1 MDVYLLT
8 LLLGFIGLTVMAF
21 AGLAGHSHD
30 SSSHDVGHLGGDTL
44 VHDLGHWL
52 GFGHVGHGGHAG
64 DLGHD
69 VGHLDHGGGGHDV
82 GQLGH
87 GDAVHDVGHLGHGGH
102 DAGHGGHDVAHAGQA
117 GHADATHAGDHG
129 HDATHAHGDFGHTL
143 ATMLLSWLSPRVIF
157 GVLVGF
163 GAAGMLLRPLLGASL
178 TVVAAVAAGVGF
190 EAGVLGPVW
199 SLMFRFAS
207 TPADTLADAWME
219 TAMATTAFDAAG
231 DGLVQ
236 IELNGELTQVL
247 ARLRPQDRHAGVR
260 VRMGD
265 RVRVEEVNPD
275 RNTFVVA
282 WLGPGEETGSD
293 SPNA

>member
-8 LLLGFIGLTVMAF
+8 LLLGFIGLTAMAF

-30 SSSHDVGHLGGDTL
+30 ASSHDVGHLGGDTIA
-44 VHDLGHWL
+44 HDLGHWL

-69 VGHLDHGGGGHDV
+69 IGHLDHGGGGHDL

-87 GDAVHDVGHLGHGGH
+87 NGAGHDAGHLGH
-102 DAGHGGHDVAHAGQA
+102 DAGHGGHDVAHAGQG
-117 GHADATHAGDHG
+117 GHTGATHAGDHG
-129 HDATHAHGDFGHTL
+129 HDGAHAHGDFGHTL
-143 ATMLLSWLSPRVIF
+143 VTTLVSWLSPRVIF

-163 GAAGMLLRPLLGASL
+163 GAAGMLLRPLLAAPLAAAGA
-178 TVVAAVAAGVGF
+178 VVAGVGF
-190 EAGVLGPVW
+190 EAGVLGPIW
-199 SLMFRFAS
+199 SLMFRGAS
-207 TPADTLADAWME
+207 TPARTLVDAWME
-219 TAMATTAFDAAG
+219 PATATTAFDAAG

-265 RVRVEEVNPD
+265 RVRVEEVNLD

>member
-1 MDVYLLT
+1 MVST
-8 LLLGFIGLTVMAF
+8 
-21 AGLAGHSHD
+21 
-30 SSSHDVGHLGGDTL
+30 
-44 VHDLGHWL
+44 
-52 GFGHVGHGGHAG
+52 
-64 DLGHD
+64 
-69 VGHLDHGGGGHDV
+69 
-82 GQLGH
+82 
-87 GDAVHDVGHLGHGGH
+87 
-102 DAGHGGHDVAHAGQA
+102 
-117 GHADATHAGDHG
+117 
-129 HDATHAHGDFGHTL
+129 
-143 ATMLLSWLSPRVIF
+143 LLSWLSPRVIF

-163 GAAGMLLRPLLGASL
+163 GAAGMLLRPVLAAPL
-178 TVVAAVAAGVGF
+178 TAVAAVVAGIGF

-207 TPADTLADAWME
+207 APARTLADAWME

-247 ARLRPQDRHAGVR
+247 ARLRPQDRQAGVR

-275 RNTFVVA
+275 RNTCVVA

-293 SPNA
+293 SLNV